1 MARIQPRRATT
12 RGGEILIRSLEP
24 DDAAETLATARE
36 MFSTAMYTLTTAAE
50 FTMTEAEERAF
61 IQGKIDSPHSIFI
74 AAFAE
79 GRMIGNLG
87 ATGGAKRK
95 IAHQALIGMGLV
107 EAWRGRGV
115 GRALLT
121 AAIDW
126 AREHPSIEML
136 TLGVYEENAPAVHL
150 YTSLGFETYGR
161 LPRALKHADGTDHTN
176 LDMVLRV
183 KP

>member
-1 MARIQPRRATT
+1 MARIQPRRAAT

-24 DDAAETLATARE
+24 DDAAETLASARE
-36 MFSTAMYTLTTAAE
+36 MFRTANYTLTTFEE
-50 FTMTEAEERAF
+50 FTLTEAEERAF
-61 IQGKIDSPHSIFI
+61 IQGKLDSPNSIFI
-74 AAFAE
+74 AALHE
-79 GRMIGNLG
+79 GRIVGHLG

-107 EAWRGRGV
+107 EAWRGKGV

-126 AREHPSIEML
+126 AREHPTIEML

-161 LPRALKHADGTDHTN
+161 LPRALKHADGSEHTN
-176 LDMVLRV
+176 LDMALRV